1 MNQFNDPYQDALRR
15 ALESLTNPK
24 PSSPPAPTP
33 LQDARLRAL
42 QSLTNPQPPK
52 PAVPIRFAPPKT
64 VRIVKAKPKVF
75 VSFDYEN
82 DVHYKRLLEAWDANK
97 KFQFI
102 FQDLTPQEIQ
112 SSSVARVKAVLTSK
126 IKEASHTLVIIGQY
140 ANQFHKDRWLIGC
153 RNWVNF
159 EIQQSI
165 LHKKKIVGVRIQPH
179 YLLPEKILGSG
190 GRHVEGFTE
199 AGIVQALQVV

>member
-1 MNQFNDPYQDALRR
+1 MTQYNDPYQDALRR
-15 ALESLTNPK
+15 ALNGLNN
-24 PSSPPAPTP
+24 PTP
-33 LQDARLRAL
+33 TPPPRPQQDALLKAL
-42 QSLTNPQPPK
+42 QSLSNPQPR

-75 VSFDYEN
+75 VSFDFEN

-126 IKEASHTLVIIGQY
+126 IKDASHTLVIIGQY
-140 ANQFHKDRWLIGC
+140 ANQLHKDSLLIGC
-153 RNWVNF
+153 RNWINF
-159 EIQQSI
+159 EIQQSR
-165 LHKKKIVGVRIQPH
+165 LNNKKIVGVRIQPH
-179 YLLPEKILGSG
+179 YTLPELILGSG
-190 GRHVEGFTE
+190 GKHIEGFTE
-199 AGIVQALQVV
+199 AGIIQGLEAV